1 MCFFKNKSKTIQL
14 KFGVPYFDIFDYRFK
29 DISAPTSVRGEI
41 VFHIKNWKKFLK
53 RNGYKEVGLDGFK
66 ESIKSA
72 VIRYVKEFVTNAPS
86 RYEIPVVQLER
97 KINVLSELVKF
108 ELAKRIKAQ
117 FKVDV
122 YAVDITIIEV
132 DKTSSGYRQ
141 LKELTADIEAE
152 KVLTRAEL
160 ELEEIRQRS
169 RMELEDEA
177 RTAEEK
183 RKAIKKIVPIC
194 WITGIAL
201 VGAIIYF
208 VAKSLI

>member
-1 MCFFKNKSKTIQL
+1 MSFFKNKSKTIQL
-14 KFGVPYFDIFDYRFK
+14 KFGVPFFDIFDYRFK
-29 DISAPTSVRGEI
+29 DIFAPVSVRGEI

-117 FKVDV
+117 FKLDV
-122 YAVDITIIEV
+122 YAVDITVIEV

-160 ELEEIRQRS
+160 ELEEMRQHS
-169 RMELEDEA
+169 RMNLEDEQ
-177 RTAEEK
+177 RKKEDK
-183 RKAIKKIVPIC
+183 RKAFKRIVPIC
-194 WITGIAL
+194 WIVGLAL
-201 VGAIIYF
+201 VATLVFFI
-208 VAKSLI
+208 VKSLV